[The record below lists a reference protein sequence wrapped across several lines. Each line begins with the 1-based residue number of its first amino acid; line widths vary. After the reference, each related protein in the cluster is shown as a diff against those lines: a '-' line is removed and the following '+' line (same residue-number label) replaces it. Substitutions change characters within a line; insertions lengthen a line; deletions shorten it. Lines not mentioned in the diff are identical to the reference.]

1 MLRVLAYI
9 SILLERTNNSRTYI
23 DRIAS
28 RQADNG
34 RF

>member
-1 MLRVLAYI
+1 MLRILAYI
-9 SILLERTNNSRTYI
+9 SILLEGTNSSQTYI

-28 RQADNG
+28 RQADNS